1 MPIAGSVR
9 RSEAQDAQPP
19 VGGRTVRRSGTMF
32 KNLRTASDEMILAE
46 ALIYF
51 VFIGTLAL
59 GATLAT
65 ALIR

>member
-1 MPIAGSVR
+1 
-9 RSEAQDAQPP
+9 
-19 VGGRTVRRSGTMF
+19 MF
-32 KNLRTASDEMILAE
+32 KNLRAASDEMILAE

-51 VFIGTLAL
+51 VFIGTLTL